1 MKQEVLT
8 LENGLIA
15 DALVSLKESH
25 RKINRFMQKYS
36 PLLNNDRYLTDKEVA
51 EILKVSRRTLQN
63 MRNDRTIPFI
73 LLGGKAL
80 YREYDIQMLL
90 ERNYR
95 KAEE

>member
-63 MRNDRTIPFI
+63 MRNDRAIPFI